1 MDEPPILLDGACV
14 LEYAALAGAA
24 AGPNAMHGLAAGV
37 PLAPGVVSR
46 LVIAENL
53 IEDGVFLIHCD
64 AEWGTVIGESYPDA
78 ESARVA
84 AAESYRNERLEW
96 LRFREL
102 TAQEAR
108 EVETTRN
115 FLREITAEFPP
126 D

>member
-1 MDEPPILLDGACV
+1 MDEPPILLDGAR
-14 LEYAALAGAA
+14 ALASAFRWRA
-24 AGPNAMHGLAAGV
+24 AGGAYALLGLAAGV

-53 IEDGVFLIHCD
+53 VEDGVFLIHCD

-84 AAESYRNERLEW
+84 ASDAYRAEAIAW
-96 LRFREL
+96 VTFREL

-108 EVETTRN
+108 EVETART

>member
-1 MDEPPILLDGACV
+1 MDEPPILLDGARV
-14 LEYAALAGAA
+14 LEYAALSGTAG
-24 AGPNAMHGLAAGV
+24 GPNAMHGLAAGV
-37 PLAPGVVSR
+37 PLGPGVVSR

-53 IEDGVFLIHCD
+53 IEGGVFLIHCD
-64 AEWGTVIGESYPDA
+64 AEWGTVIGESYPDVD
-78 ESARVA
+78 SARVA
-84 AAESYRNERLEW
+84 AGEAYREETIEW

-108 EVETTRN
+108 EVETTRA